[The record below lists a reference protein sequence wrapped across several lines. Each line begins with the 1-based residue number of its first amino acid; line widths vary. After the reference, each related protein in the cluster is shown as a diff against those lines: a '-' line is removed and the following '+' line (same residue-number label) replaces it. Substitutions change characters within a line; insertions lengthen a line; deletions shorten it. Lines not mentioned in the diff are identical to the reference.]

1 MHFHCNK
8 IPAILSQTEAT
19 DFSAIS
25 GAWLTRRVR
34 RGRDLG
40 SNNGRAGDHQRGP
53 GRCKYAA
60 LVMVAALLLASVAK
74 PVSDDQANAHRAEI
88 RLGVRLFNEE
98 RFSSPKGD
106 LVSSCSHCHL
116 YEADPERAR
125 VFTDSFARSWI
136 PWRPTDPR
144 REGARN
150 APTLFDLADHAPLH
164 FDGEFNSLEELV
176 TGTISGRTFGWL
188 PGEERDALEQIYQV
202 IRKDAGNNQGVD
214 STYRHQF
221 KLAYGVD
228 LATLSHAQVIELIGR
243 AMAVYLRTLRSM
255 RTSPYDQFMAMNGLD
270 ARPAQGE
277 TATTYAQRLRARLA
291 VLEAQK
297 KLRTPAGFGAEAIV
311 GMKIFFLTEGAAAV
325 GNCVSCHA
333 PPLFTDA
340 SFHNMGVTQSE
351 YDQVH
356 GEGSFAALKIPD
368 AAQAVRPSINFRL
381 AASPGKPD
389 HADLGYWNFIN
400 LANSSLR
407 RAEESDSQLLQ
418 RMIASFKTPSL
429 RNLAYSE
436 PYMHNGQFASL
447 QSAMAELTR
456 LSVMAR
462 AGRVRAADQGLAR
475 INIAAADIPPLL
487 AFLQTLNEDLRRWTP
502 TDGR

>member
-1 MHFHCNK
+1 
-8 IPAILSQTEAT
+8 L
-19 DFSAIS
+19 
-25 GAWLTRRVR
+25 R
-34 RGRDLG
+34 
-40 SNNGRAGDHQRGP
+40 SNNDRALDHHRWHS
-53 GRCKYAA
+53 RFKYAA
-60 LVMVAALLLASVAK
+60 LVVFAALMLAAVAK
-74 PVSDDQANAHRAEI
+74 PLPDDQANAQREQV
-88 RLGVRLFNEE
+88 RLGARLFNDE

-136 PWRPTDPR
+136 PWRPKDPR

-150 APTLFDLADHAPLH
+150 APTLFDVADNSPLH

-188 PGEERDALEQIYQV
+188 PGEERDARQQIYQV
-202 IRKDAGNNQGVD
+202 ILKDARDDEGADG
-214 STYRHQF
+214 SYRHQF
-221 KLAYGVD
+221 KTAFGVE
-228 LATLSHAQVIELIGR
+228 LETLNQAQVIELIGR
-243 AMAVYLRTLRSM
+243 AMTVYMRTLKST
-255 RTSPYDQFMAMNGLD
+255 RTSPYDQFMQMNGLE
-270 ARPAQGE
+270 ARALQGE
-277 TATTYAQRLRARLA
+277 ASTAYAQRLLARIA
-291 VLEAQK
+291 ALEAQK
-297 KLRTPAGFGAEAIV
+297 KLQTPAGFGADALV
-311 GMKIFFLTEGAAAV
+311 GMKIFFRSEGAAAV

-368 AAQAVRPSINFRL
+368 SAQAVRPSINFRL
-381 AASPGKPD
+381 VAAPGKPD
-389 HADLGYWNFIN
+389 NADLGYWNFIN
-400 LANSSLR
+400 LSTSSLR

-418 RMIASFKTPSL
+418 RMIATFKTPSL

-436 PYMHNGQFASL
+436 PYMHNGQFPSL
-447 QSAMAELTR
+447 QRAMEELTR

-462 AGRVRAADQGLAR
+462 AGRIRAADEGLAR
-475 INIAAADIPPLL
+475 IKIATADIQPLI
-487 AFLQTLNEDLRRWTP
+487 AFLQALNEDLRRWTP
-502 TDGR
+502 TAGR